1 MNQLYVVAGIDV
13 HKKMLAV
20 VVAVVGEQK
29 IEYRQRKFGTTSREL
44 EQLAAWLREQQVS
57 EVAMESTAQY
67 WRPVW
72 MVLEGQFRL
81 HLAQPRSTQAPRGR
95 KSDFADA
102 KRIVRR
108 LLAEDLTL
116 SYVPDREQRQ
126 WRTMT
131 RMRVRMSTQQVRLR
145 NQMEGVLEEGRI
157 KLSSVVSDLVGVS
170 GRRILWA
177 LVGGETDPVKLASL
191 AEKRLQC
198 TAEQLQEAL
207 RGELDLGQRLLL
219 QMLLEQWDQL
229 QTHLDQLESQMVVA
243 LRQREDALQRLREIP
258 GISRLAAQQIV
269 AEVGPEASAF
279 LGPEKLASW
288 VGVCPGIQESAEK
301 SYSPRSAKGNWM
313 LRRLLTQCAWA
324 AVKVQDSIFER
335 KFRALLP
342 RLGAK
347 PAIWA
352 IAHRLLRVIWKV
364 LHDKVP
370 YVERGVLHAK
380 AVERRRKRYVRELR
394 KLGFIVQLTP
404 LVPPTEAPPA

>member
-191 AEKRLQC
+191 AEKRLHC

-207 RGELDLGQRLLL
+207 RGELDLGSGCCCRCCWSNGTNSRRTSTNWRARWSWRCGRGK
-219 QMLLEQWDQL
+219 MPCSVCGRSP
-229 QTHLDQLESQMVVA
+229 ESA
-243 LRQREDALQRLREIP
+243 ALQRSRSWRKWDP
-258 GISRLAAQQIV
+258 RLALFWARRNWPPGSGY
-269 AEVGPEASAF
+269 APESR
-279 LGPEKLASW
+279 K
-288 VGVCPGIQESAEK
+288 V
-301 SYSPRSAKGNWM
+301 PRS
-313 LRRLLTQCAWA
+313 
-324 AVKVQDSIFER
+324 
-335 KFRALLP
+335 P
-342 RLGAK
+342 
-347 PAIWA
+347 
-352 IAHRLLRVIWKV
+352 
-364 LHDKVP
+364 
-370 YVERGVLHAK
+370 
-380 AVERRRKRYVRELR
+380 
-394 KLGFIVQLTP
+394 TP
-404 LVPPTEAPPA
+404 LGRPKEIGCCAAC